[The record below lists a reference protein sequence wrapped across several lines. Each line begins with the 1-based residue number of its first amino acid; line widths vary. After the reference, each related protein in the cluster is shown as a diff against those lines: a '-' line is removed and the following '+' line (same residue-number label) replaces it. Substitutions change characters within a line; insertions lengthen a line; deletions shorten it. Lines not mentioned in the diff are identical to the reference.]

1 MKEVEITVRVNETL
15 EECKSKLEKQNFKVI
30 RKSKIED
37 IYMTQKLSLLNKD
50 NIDEILKSCILIRY
64 LNVDGKEFKKLTYKN
79 KEYSGDDII
88 SEKKINVN
96 CDNLN
101 NAKELLEAVG
111 FQELVRVKYNVT
123 VFSDGIRELAFQE
136 VENLGLLLEY
146 ESNKNL
152 EDATNEQIIE
162 EKENMLLDILN
173 LGIKVENNLDVKK
186 AYELIL
192 KNIDN
197 KN

>member
-15 EECKSKLEKQNFKVI
+15 EEWKSKLEKQNFKVI

-64 LNVDGKEFKKLTYKN
+64 LNVDGKEYKKLTYKN

-101 NAKELLEAVG
+101 NAKELLEAVE
-111 FQELVRVKYNVT
+111 FKELVRVKYNVT

-162 EKENMLLDILN
+162 EKENMLLAILN

-192 KNIDN
+192 KNMID
-197 KN
+197 KI